1 MDSSARTLLPG
12 RGARATLECS
22 WVGYSLGLLRVAF
35 RASQALLSPTLVY
48 WSGSEMEKSQVPL
61 GGLSVTEDTGSQP
74 LLLTLASNI

>member
-1 MDSSARTLLPG
+1 M
-12 RGARATLECS
+12 
-22 WVGYSLGLLRVAF
+22 AF